1 MSSNIAF
8 VEIPKELHS
17 ILGTPA
23 KGSRTYKRK
32 GTQEEV
38 GHWYDVLNNT
48 VGPTVS
54 TGGVRMFVPVTRA
67 AIKERIDRGRLS
79 LFEFDVVRRVTNLFG
94 TSKEVQERP
103 YTYVPVSE
111 CQQWRT
117 EIEERAKARG
127 ISPEEIARAKPG
139 WLDDFLDSV
148 EDEDDSAKK
157 ARPAKL
163 EISLTEF
170 ELEQL
175 TLLAKNLKFD
185 SAGDIASRILQPI
198 INGSFSGLSFAKTGW
213 WMTGQL
219 EKHGV
224 GEIPLPKALDKIR
237 RKIR

>member
-1 MSSNIAF
+1 MSSQINF
-8 VEIPKELHS
+8 VEVPKELHP

-38 GHWYDVLNNT
+38 GHWYDVLNKT

-67 AIKERIDRGRLS
+67 AIHERIDRGRLS
-79 LFEFDVVRRVTNLFG
+79 MFEFDVVKRVTNLFG

-111 CQQWRT
+111 CQQWRA

-127 ISPEEIARAKPG
+127 ISAEEIARAKPG

-148 EDEDDSAKK
+148 KEEDDSAKK
-157 ARPAKL
+157 SLPAKL
-163 EISLTEF
+163 EISLTEY
-170 ELEQL
+170 EREQL
-175 TLLAKNLKFD
+175 TFLAESLKLD
-185 SAGDIASRILQPI
+185 GASEIASKILQRI
-198 INGSFSGLSFAKTGW
+198 IAGGFSGISFIKASW
-213 WMTGQL
+213 WMVNQL
-219 EKHGV
+219 EEHNV
-224 GEIPLPKALDKIR
+224 GEFPLPKALDKIR
-237 RKIR
+237 RRTR